1 MPAARAT
8 ITPRQRIEAECERVG
23 RAALVGACVALID
36 GVEVAPSML
45 AVLGGRATPGVLAG
59 REGGVSG
66 HWPRVWGAR
75 GLLHVWDDVATGV
88 IIGAL
93 SDPAW
98 RVREMALKVV
108 ARHRV
113 DAALDHLPRL
123 LDDEVPR
130 VRQAALRAQQR
141 LTEG

>member
-1 MPAARAT
+1 
-8 ITPRQRIEAECERVG
+8 
-23 RAALVGACVALID
+23 
-36 GVEVAPSML
+36 
-45 AVLGGRATPGVLAG
+45 
-59 REGGVSG
+59 
-66 HWPRVWGAR
+66 
-75 GLLHVWDDVATGV
+75 VATGV